1 MAVVSEPVVVKQNEF
16 GDRDA
21 VNFPDRVFDQGS
33 LTVIVVVSSAGTGT
47 EDIIELLSIFAFSI
61 DRIRLFWFWLWRTVN
76 VVVEKVIEVLG
87 RDALA

>member
-21 VNFPDRVFDQGS
+21 VSFPNRVFDQGS
-33 LTVIVVVSSAGTGT
+33 LAVIVVLSSAGTGT
-47 EDIIELLSIFAFSI
+47 EDIIELLAIFAFSI

-76 VVVEKVIEVLG
+76 VVVEKVIEILG